1 MNTVAYVLRLCCRGA
16 EAARL
21 PALGKAAASHQGCR
35 EHPAERP
42 AWGTD
47 PLAAHP
53 EVTRAKKGLELGY
66 PTATALPC
74 ASPQIRFPPGPLQAG
89 DSRGAPALHPMEG
102 GHAWRAPVPRQHG
115 PGGNVYQNSEVGAI
129 TSWSSFLWE
138 RKGARRCVNKQ
149 PLPQVAPHEGRGR
162 LDWGS
167 PISVPPSW
175 DGGDSPPLGIIP
187 REHVVFPDRHFN
199 QPNSA

>member
-35 EHPAERP
+35 ERPAERP
-42 AWGTD
+42 RQGTD

-66 PTATALPC
+66 PTAAALPC
-74 ASPQIRFPPGPLQAG
+74 VSPQTRFPPGPLHTG
-89 DSRGAPALHPMEG
+89 DSRGAPALHPLEG
-102 GHAWRAPVPRQHG
+102 GHAWRAPVPRQRG

-129 TSWSSFLWE
+129 ISWSSFLWD
-138 RKGARRCVNKQ
+138 RKGIRAVSINSPCPKW
-149 PLPQVAPHEGRGR
+149 PHMRG
-162 LDWGS
+162 
-167 PISVPPSW
+167 
-175 DGGDSPPLGIIP
+175 GGG
-187 REHVVFPDRHFN
+187 
-199 QPNSA
+199 